1 MHFRFESLLKL
12 RKNRESLVQKEFGII
27 QRHMLTQMERHDS
40 LEQAENSGKREFDR
54 RLNLGMDV
62 NSRILFDN
70 YFTGLK
76 HQTAVQDTVVMEAEC
91 KLETKRKELGE
102 AVKKRKTLDILKDRD
117 FFLSRKRASKLE
129 TDYLDE
135 AAAAHWR
142 RTT

>member
-1 MHFRFESLLKL
+1 
-12 RKNRESLVQKEFGII
+12 
-27 QRHMLTQMERHDS
+27 MLTQMERHDS

-76 HQTAVQDTVVMEAEC
+76 HQTAVQNAVVMEAEG